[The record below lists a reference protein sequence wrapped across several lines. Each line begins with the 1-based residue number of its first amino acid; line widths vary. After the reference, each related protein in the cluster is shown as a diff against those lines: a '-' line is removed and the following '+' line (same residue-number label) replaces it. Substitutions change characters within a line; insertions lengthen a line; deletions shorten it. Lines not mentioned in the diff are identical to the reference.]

1 MNDGT
6 VLRVDK
12 SVQPNANCTVSPKE
26 KLSCPR
32 CTFTTSHGPALT
44 SHMTTHRI
52 LGMDF
57 VPKDQHRIDGLG
69 VTFKMPRI
77 RFPGVESDVIYCV
90 YDMIQE
96 MERLEEMESRGPK
109 SRKQGSKGSSLRKPH
124 TASFKMRVL
133 TALAQKRRYCP
144 NMADTRIAERYGINK
159 SLLSKW
165 RAEEAQIFKD
175 AKSRSRR
182 NTTRKQRKQTSKYKL
197 TEDALLAEFDT
208 AREAGKRCGPRW
220 LIRNA
225 RRLIKELS
233 LRTLAQYL

>member
-1 MNDGT
+1 
-6 VLRVDK
+6 
-12 SVQPNANCTVSPKE
+12 
-26 KLSCPR
+26 
-32 CTFTTSHGPALT
+32 
-44 SHMTTHRI
+44 
-52 LGMDF
+52 
-57 VPKDQHRIDGLG
+57 
-69 VTFKMPRI
+69 
-77 RFPGVESDVIYCV
+77 
-90 YDMIQE
+90 
-96 MERLEEMESRGPK
+96 
-109 SRKQGSKGSSLRKPH
+109 
-124 TASFKMRVL
+124 MRVL

-165 RAEEAQIFKD
+165 RAEEAEIFKD